1 VTVPLIA
8 SFWVMLAA
16 YIIHILDESLPGGS
30 FVEKVKTHWWPEY
43 SWKM

>member
-8 SFWVMLAA
+8 SFWLMLAA
-16 YIIHILDESLPGGS
+16 YIIHILDESLLGGS